1 MTQKQILL
9 WKQKKLRKRAWN
21 PQVLED
27 VAFLKNNRN
36 GQSRLNWKKSSRVML
51 DQVKRP

>member
-9 WKQKKLRKRAWN
+9 RKAEIEKTG
-21 PQVLED
+21 LESSD
-27 VAFLKNNRN
+27 ARRCSILKNNRN

-51 DQVKRP
+51 DRVKRP